1 MWKYLLESSLYKI
14 EITGGSVRIIDKY
27 TNSLKKE
34 FKGYT
39 YLYTGALHPNEFEFF
54 AWENGKH
61 FYVYSLEN
69 LELKQ
74 RITLPRGYDSIDVC
88 GFYSEDGNIINI
100 PAERYVYDDKEQEL
114 GHYEYIICKYS
125 SIDYTL
131 VEKMDIPDKH
141 QYLWDDI
148 KKWLDEN
155 NI

>member
-54 AWENGKH
+54 ALENGKH

-141 QYLWDDI
+141 QYLWNDI